1 MADDNKRN
9 ALFSKLFSKEK
20 KESKITENTEV
31 SDLDAIMAQAS
42 DEAVS
47 TDASINDD
55 DYAAWLSE
63 AMNTEGNELSE
74 DYSDTIAELFGTETA
89 EVSESEQEGIDVPVL
104 EDYEAAEEL
113 AEDIPEEVIDEAD
126 SFDEAYVPEEPD
138 YYSSYEANENEAS
151 EEAAY
156 EENAVPGYEEESP
169 VYEDE
174 VPAYEDENLLVE
186 EESDFTEE
194 EPAAP
199 EIDEDTATLLTALG
213 YSESDRSEIGKVTAH
228 KQAPKNKVSDLSLA
242 YGYEG
247 KEYMSQAQTPEIKA
261 EYSRDRFKM
270 LVRLGGT
277 VLFAILLFVYDTFGK
292 KFGGA
297 LDVKIYPVV
306 NILMSLQLLLITA
319 AFSAKQLFRG
329 INATLKADPIVHS
342 VSAAAVILTVLYD
355 IVLAVATPETFT
367 LYNFPA
373 AVCLLLGVVHDYFT
387 LERELYV
394 FDRLSSWQSVATLEH
409 IDSAELAA
417 ELGENR
423 VGEAEQKIG
432 QAFRMRKANFAE
444 NYFRHINRR
453 NPMAKMLNFIIAPVI
468 ALSLVVFIIS
478 LASDKTAIEA
488 FNAFL
493 TVNLF
498 SMPAF
503 LLVSMSYPFFTL
515 ISKNLN
521 ADSVIF
527 SESDVSEY
535 KKVDTVVFD
544 EADLFDDTSLT
555 INRISVCDKNR
566 MQDVFDIMCGVSALY
581 DRIGGRIA
589 GAFRASTAEGD
600 IPEEVTVIRVDDGG
614 FEGYADGRHYCV
626 GSDAYLTSRG
636 IQVMRYYDDKY
647 IASNPGGVVLHI
659 AVDGAEV
666 FKLYLTYRI
675 SDSILS
681 VINELSLAN
690 TRIVMR
696 TIDPNI
702 NLELISRILTS
713 TFDGKL
719 TLVRKPYSENS
730 VPASE
735 NEDTV
740 DGGVLVNGENPESIL
755 DIVSACKR
763 YGVFTKMNATINI
776 TLFAIGVLLSLFLG
790 VIGALAGI
798 SSIYIVLFQIFTVVP
813 SIVLANLL
821 LK

>member
-20 KESKITENTEV
+20 KEQKNSDNSETA
-31 SDLDAIMAQAS
+31 DLDAIMAQVS
-42 DEAVS
+42 DENNIS
-47 TDASINDD
+47 DASADD
-55 DYAAWLSE
+55 DYTAWLQE
-63 AMNTEGNELSE
+63 AMNTDGGEQNE
-74 DYSDTIAELFGTETA
+74 DYSDTIAELFGNEGVETA
-89 EVSESEQEGIDVPVL
+89 VEEDETLDIPML
-104 EDYEAAEEL
+104 EDYEASEDAEEEIY
-113 AEDIPEEVIDEAD
+113 ADQYYESEAVDASYETERTSEVEMPADAVYEEDEA
-126 SFDEAYVPEEPD
+126 P
-138 YYSSYEANENEAS
+138 
-151 EEAAY
+151 AY
-156 EENAVPGYEEESP
+156 EPMYEEE
-169 VYEDE
+169 DRT
-174 VPAYEDENLLVE
+174 VE
-186 EESDFTEE
+186 EAPEYIEE
-194 EPAAP
+194 APAAP

-213 YSESDRSEIGKVTAH
+213 YSESDRAQIGKPQHH
-228 KQAPKNKVSDLSLA
+228 KHTPAKKTTDLSLA

-247 KEYMSQAQTPEIKA
+247 KEFMSPAQIKEIKA

-277 VLFAILLFVYDTFGK
+277 VLFAILLFVYDMFGK

-297 LDVKIYPVV
+297 LDVNIYPVV

-329 INATLKADPIVHS
+329 INATFKADPIVHS
-342 VSAAAVILTVLYD
+342 VSAATVILTVLYD
-355 IVLAVATPETFT
+355 IILAVATPETFT

-373 AVCLLLGVVHDYFT
+373 AICLLLGVVHDYFT

-394 FDRLSSWQSVATLEH
+394 FDRLSSWQSVATLEYV
-409 IDSAELAA
+409 DSAELAA

-432 QAFRMRKANFAE
+432 RAFRMRKANFAE

-453 NPMAKMLNFIIAPVI
+453 NPMSKILNFIIAPVI
-468 ALSLVVFIIS
+468 ALSLVIFIIS
-478 LASDKTAIEA
+478 LASDKTAIDA
-488 FNAFL
+488 LNSFL
-493 TVNLF
+493 VVNLF
-498 SMPAF
+498 SMPSF

-515 ISKNLN
+515 VSKNLD
-521 ADSVIF
+521 AESVIF

-544 EADLFDDTSLT
+544 ESDLFDDTSLT

-581 DRIGGRIA
+581 DRVGGRIA

-600 IPEEVTVIRVDDGG
+600 IPEDVSVIRVDDGG

-626 GSDAYLTSRG
+626 GSDAYLTARG

-696 TIDPNI
+696 TVDPNI
-702 NLELISRILTS
+702 NLDLISRILTS

-730 VPASE
+730 APLA
-735 NEDTV
+735 EDCGTV
-740 DGGVLVNGENPESIL
+740 DGGVLVNGDNPESIL

-763 YGVFTKMNATINI
+763 YGIFSKMNANINI
-776 TLFAIGVLLSLFLG
+776 TLFVVGVLLSLFLG
-790 VIGALAGI
+790 IIGALTGI
-798 SSIYIVLFQIFTVVP
+798 SSIYIVLFQLFTILP
-813 SIVLANLL
+813 GIILANLL